1 MTLHEFIIKNSV
13 LLKKECVV
21 KREIIFDEGGS
32 EVRTVYSGKLK
43 KIPIS
48 LTLSEII
55 DCNWSDDKKTLQILL
70 TATPPKEEMIMK
82 LRDMMYDNPEVY
94 KLVKHYVEASDFGR
108 DAMISAVLNGS
119 LQM

>member
-1 MTLHEFIIKNSV
+1 MTLHEFITKNTG
-13 LLKKECVV
+13 LLKKECEV
-21 KREIIFDEGGS
+21 KREIFFDEGGS

-43 KIPIS
+43 KVPIS

-55 DCNWSDDKKTLQILL
+55 GCNWSDDKKTLQILL
-70 TATPPKEEMIMK
+70 NSTPPKEEMIMK

-119 LQM
+119 L